1 MQCVMTS
8 IGLLTMISCCRLSQE
23 APHLNLCVY
32 CTEALLSAETQA
44 MEPEEEDEE
53 MLEASAEAAPAQV
66 EPAPALRPASKP
78 GGLAKRRRR

>member
-1 MQCVMTS
+1 
-8 IGLLTMISCCRLSQE
+8 
-23 APHLNLCVY
+23 
-32 CTEALLSAETQA
+32 